1 MAVITVEGS
10 TSTRAPQSRGLTN
23 DRHLQARADGLTAAQ
38 DERPQS
44 TLWYSVPDSVHCS
57 RTSVL
62 PRLGL
67 ARDPGGSCPRRTNSA
82 RTTSRPVTRTSRR
95 TGEPPPT
102 PHRCL
107 GESHAAVHSNP
118 TLPDAAGP
126 TGDSGD
132 SDTFTKA
139 RRYKDVRAGKAR
151 DDYPST
157 RRGAPAGPAPAPP
170 ANNRAPRAGIR
181 KPGSQSPNVNW
192 NRAGPR
198 PSPRGTKFKSTAQVN
213 STHASGP

>member
-1 MAVITVEGS
+1 MAVITVEGN

-57 RTSVL
+57 RASVL

-82 RTTSRPVTRTSRR
+82 RTTSRPVTRISRR

-107 GESHAAVHSNP
+107 GESHATVHSNP

-132 SDTFTKA
+132 SDTFTKE
-139 RRYKDVRAGKAR
+139 RRYNDVRPGQAR
-151 DDYPST
+151 NDYPSI
-157 RRGAPAGPAPAPP
+157 RRGAPPGRFRHHRPITAPRGPATGNREVSHPMSTGTEPDLGQARGARNLSQPP
-170 ANNRAPRAGIR
+170 
-181 KPGSQSPNVNW
+181 K
-192 NRAGPR
+192 
-198 PSPRGTKFKSTAQVN
+198 
-213 STHASGP
+213 

>member
-1 MAVITVEGS
+1 MNGHS
-10 TSTRAPQSRGLTN
+10 LHFGTRYPT
-23 DRHLQARADGLTAAQ
+23 
-38 DERPQS
+38 QS
-44 TLWYSVPDSVHCS
+44 TARGS
-57 RTSVL
+57 RSS
-62 PRLGL
+62 P
-67 ARDPGGSCPRRTNSA
+67 ARPSPGPGRSRPRRTNSA

-139 RRYKDVRAGKAR
+139 RRYKDVRARKAR
-151 DDYPST
+151 NDYPSI
-157 RRGAPAGPAPAPP
+157 RRGAPPGRFRHHRSITAPRGPASGNREVSHPMSTGTEPDLGQARGARNLSQPP
-170 ANNRAPRAGIR
+170 
-181 KPGSQSPNVNW
+181 K
-192 NRAGPR
+192 
-198 PSPRGTKFKSTAQVN
+198 
-213 STHASGP
+213 

>member
-1 MAVITVEGS
+1 MAVITVEGN
-10 TSTRAPQSRGLTN
+10 TSTRAPQPRGLTN

-139 RRYKDVRAGKAR
+139 RRYKDVRARKAR
-151 DDYPST
+151 NDYPSI
-157 RRGAPAGPAPAPP
+157 RRGAPPGRFRHLRPITAPRGPAPGNREVSHPMSTGTEPDLGQARGARNLSQPP
-170 ANNRAPRAGIR
+170 
-181 KPGSQSPNVNW
+181 K
-192 NRAGPR
+192 
-198 PSPRGTKFKSTAQVN
+198 
-213 STHASGP
+213 

>member
-1 MAVITVEGS
+1 MAVIAVEGN

-82 RTTSRPVTRTSRR
+82 RTTSRPVTRISRR

-107 GESHAAVHSNP
+107 GEADAAVHSNP
-118 TLPDAAGP
+118 TLPGCGRN
-126 TGDSGD
+126 TGGSGD

-139 RRYKDVRAGKAR
+139 RRYKDVRARKAR
-151 DDYPST
+151 NDYPSI
-157 RRGAPAGPAPAPP
+157 RRGAPPGRFRHHRPITAPRGPASGNREVSHPMSTGTEPDLCQARGARNLSQPP
-170 ANNRAPRAGIR
+170 
-181 KPGSQSPNVNW
+181 K
-192 NRAGPR
+192 
-198 PSPRGTKFKSTAQVN
+198 
-213 STHASGP
+213 

>member
-1 MAVITVEGS
+1 MAVITVEGN
-10 TSTRAPQSRGLTN
+10 TSTRAPQPRGLTN

-57 RTSVL
+57 RASVL
-62 PRLGL
+62 PRPGL

-139 RRYKDVRAGKAR
+139 RRYKDVRARKAR
-151 DDYPST
+151 NDYPSI
-157 RRGAPAGPAPAPP
+157 RRGAPPGRFRHHRPITAPRGPASGNREVSHPMSTGTEPDLGQARGARNLSQPP
-170 ANNRAPRAGIR
+170 
-181 KPGSQSPNVNW
+181 K
-192 NRAGPR
+192 
-198 PSPRGTKFKSTAQVN
+198 
-213 STHASGP
+213 